1 MKNEKRQQELTLKVV
16 DAKMLQWLR
25 EAKRP
30 VKAKRP
36 GPCVQLKRC
45 SKIKEMLH
53 GAAKKVYVAKV
64 VAGLAGIAA
73 RDAEIV
79 ARDVRIRQLLA
90 RVRQLKK

>member
-1 MKNEKRQQELTLKVV
+1 M
-16 DAKMLQWLR
+16 
-25 EAKRP
+25 
-30 VKAKRP
+30 
-36 GPCVQLKRC
+36 KRC
-45 SKIKEMLH
+45 SKIEEMLH